1 MRHNSLHC
9 NVFVISEKIHGLLST
24 IKRDILGRKIKV
36 KKIE

>member
-1 MRHNSLHC
+1 MRDGSLHC
-9 NVFVISEKIHGLLST
+9 NVFVISEKVHGLLSN